1 MRTKLSALIVFI
13 LLFVFTTN
21 VSADKNPIAILE
33 SNFDFL
39 ILQFDLGEY
48 QIDHF
53 NNFTVIKGA
62 HFSYNYKEGA
72 AKLPELSFII
82 GIPSKGNISFKTFDK
97 KTSKIPLKNP
107 ILPYPEY
114 VQEIGEKTCHMIYK
128 IQPDIYYNSLSPRD
142 IDLTEPYIWRNQR
155 VVKLIIHPFR
165 AENNQFIIT
174 SEFRIRIDFGGSG
187 RIKSEFK
194 DKNFENVFKNT
205 IINFDIAK
213 NWSITRKRDIPDNP
227 FSHADRWFKI
237 PITQDGIYKITKQE
251 LKNAGIDVDNLNPET
266 IRIFNGGGCSLDRDS
281 YTGPSDLDSIPI
293 FLSDTDDGFPIYF
306 YARDTDGIEMNR
318 EYSQYYNPYTPTNIY
333 WLTYNTDL
341 GIKKNIPSEPKT
353 TLQNRSSKET
363 LNIYHY
369 KEHLEEEK
377 IRSEPNGLKWFW
389 YNFSGTGSNI
399 KSIEFS
405 VSNLIQNENQ
415 EIRLKFNTSPSSG
428 YINFKLN
435 NEEITSSSTGGGSII
450 FSGNFL
456 QNGNNILDIY
466 YSGSKSLY
474 FDYYNIEY
482 DKNLSMVNNRV
493 AFPLPEINT
502 TYEVEISNVLNN
514 ELQIFK
520 VYDFDN
526 VERIDSLYFESNKV
540 YFTDSI
546 NNIDIKYFA
555 VCQGGYLSP
564 SQIIEKYKPEVYYS
578 YNENGQII
586 GEDKSCYLRDNIELA
601 NTDLIIICPE
611 EFYEKLKELANF
623 HSEIDSMT
631 VLVTKLD
638 DVYDEFSWGLPDVV
652 AIRYF
657 LHYAFDYYGADSR
670 HNVSYVILAGDGTN
684 DFRKYE
690 AITGDKN
697 KILPFIK
704 GTTPLDDN
712 YVCFSSSNPEMM
724 IGRIPC
730 QTQTELEIVIDKI
743 VNYTTSPNYG
753 FWRSRVMISAD
764 DFLKDGHHY
773 ETGNTYNAEILSSLI
788 ENNIE
793 LIKIYGIDYP
803 LDEFRNRP
811 EANEAIIKTINNGV
825 GIFVYL
831 GHGGY
836 DLLGDEDYF
845 RSSDISKLNN
855 SDMLPFFYAGSCNV
869 GHFDSNT
876 FESMAEKML
885 LAKNRGTIAS
895 YASSRGGGF
904 GDYEDI
910 ISELVNKPDE
920 GIRIGEAIITYTFN
934 QMYNLFG
941 DPAVRLV
948 IPPRAGNLKI
958 PESYPDSLKARQTA
972 NIIGNINNPDN
983 QYEQIFAVTYDTDY
997 STTYLYEDEVEDVWV
1012 WFDIVFTT
1020 KGKPIFKGPISCSQD
1035 SFSLHFI
1042 VPDDIYGGSKGHILA
1057 YAVNTDKT
1065 KDILMSYHK
1074 QSSPNNHNLII
1085 NGYSDA
1091 VNDGPPLINIWLD
1104 REEFKNGDYVSATP
1118 TLFANISDSN
1128 GINITNYPG
1137 HRILLTIDGYCEE
1150 NITDYFVYNADSYTD
1165 GAIEYKINN
1174 LSVGSHQLKLELF
1187 DNFNEGANKEISF
1200 KIKETTN
1207 IKVSKVLN
1215 YPNPMKNLTYFTFY
1229 LDGDAVVDI
1238 EVFTISGKK
1247 IKTISDKICQ
1257 PGYNQIFW
1265 DGKDNEGDSP
1275 ASGVYFYKII
1285 LNSKRVN
1292 NVYKL
1297 IISH

>member
-1 MRTKLSALIVFI
+1 M
-13 LLFVFTTN
+13 FVFTTN

-53 NNFTVIKGA
+53 NNFTVIEGA

-97 KTSKIPLKNP
+97 KTSEIPLKNP
-107 ILPYPEY
+107 ILPYPKY
-114 VQEIGEKTCHMIYK
+114 VQEIGEETCRMIYE
-128 IQPDIYYNSLSPRD
+128 IQPEIYYNSLSPRD
-142 IDLTEPYIWRNQR
+142 IVLTQPYIWRNQR

-165 AENNQFIIT
+165 AENNQLIIT

-187 RIKSEFK
+187 HIKSEFK
-194 DKNFENVFKNT
+194 DKNFENVFRNK

-213 NWSITRKRDIPDNP
+213 NWSISQKREIPDNP
-227 FSHADRWFKI
+227 FSNYRWFKI
-237 PITQDGIYKITKQE
+237 PITQDGIYKITKSQ
-251 LKNAGIDVDNLNPET
+251 LVDFDIADEENLHAEYV
-266 IRIFNGGGCSLDRDS
+266 RIFNGGGCSLDRNS
-281 YTGPSDLDSIPI
+281 YTGPSDLREIPV
-293 FLSDTDDGFPIYF
+293 FLSQSGDDFSIYF
-306 YARDTDGIEMNR
+306 YARDTNGNEMNPN
-318 EYSQYYNPYTPTNIY
+318 YNGGGYNQHFNPYTGENIY
-333 WLTYNTDL
+333 WLTYITDL
-341 GIKKNIPSEPKT
+341 GVTVNNPSLHKT
-353 TLQNRSSKET
+353 ILQRRNPKET

-369 KEHLEEEK
+369 KEHFEEEEL
-377 IRSEPNGLKWFW
+377 RLEPNGIKWFW
-389 YNFSGTGSNI
+389 YNFPGTGSNI
-399 KSIEFS
+399 KSFEFF
-405 VSNLIQNENQ
+405 VSNLVQNGNQ
-415 EIRLKFNTSPSSG
+415 KIMLKFNSRPDNTLSKF
-428 YINFKLN
+428 YLN
-435 NEEITSSSTGGGSII
+435 NNEIHPYILSSSVW
-450 FSGNFL
+450 FSGDLFK
-456 QNGNNILDIY
+456 NGNNRLDIQAY
-466 YSGSKSLY
+466 SSGSQTLSFNFY
-474 FDYYNIEY
+474 EVEY
-482 DKNLSMVNNRV
+482 DKNLSLENNRV
-493 AFPLPEINT
+493 SFSLPEINT
-502 TYEVEISNVLNN
+502 LYNIEIRNVRNS

-526 VERIDSLYFESNKV
+526 VERIDSLYFENNKV

-546 NNIDIKYFA
+546 NNKDIKYFA
-555 VCQGGYLSP
+555 VCQDGYISP
-564 SQIIEKYKPEVYYS
+564 SQIIEKYVPKVYYS

-586 GEDKSCYLRDNIELA
+586 EENDKECYLRNNIKLA

-611 EFYEKLKELANF
+611 EYYEKSKELANF

-631 VLVTKLD
+631 VLVTKLN

-657 LHYAFDYYGADSR
+657 LHYAFDYYGVDSG
-670 HNVSYVILAGDGTN
+670 HKVSYVILVGDGTN
-684 DFRKYE
+684 DFRNYDS
-690 AITGDKN
+690 ITGDKN

-704 GTTPLDDN
+704 GTTPLDEN
-712 YVCFSSSNPEMM
+712 YVCFNSSNPEMM

-730 QTQTELEIVIDKI
+730 QTITELEIVIDKI
-743 VNYTTSPNYG
+743 INYTTNPNYG

-764 DFLKDGHHY
+764 DVLQHGDNDQPQH
-773 ETGNTYNAEILSSLI
+773 TNTAECSLAVFI
-788 ENNIE
+788 DDNVE

-803 LDEFRNRP
+803 LDELSNKP

-825 GIFVYL
+825 AIFVYI

-836 DLLGDEDYF
+836 DVLGDEDYF

-885 LAKNRGTIAS
+885 LAKDRGAIAS
-895 YASSRGGGF
+895 YASSRSGGYGPY
-904 GDYEDI
+904 GI
-910 ISELVNKPDE
+910 VSKLVNEADRE
-920 GIRIGEAIITYTFN
+920 RRIGEIISTYSSST
-934 QMYNLFG
+934 YNLFG
-941 DPAVRLV
+941 DPALRLV
-948 IPPRAGNLKI
+948 IPPSAGDITIADN
-958 PESYPDSLKARQTA
+958 YPDSLKARQTA
-972 NIIGNINNPDN
+972 TLIGNITDADN
-983 QYEQIFAVTYDTDY
+983 RYEQIFAVVYDTDY
-997 STTYLYEDEVEDVWV
+997 QTTYYYVEPDG
-1012 WFDIVFTT
+1012 DQKYIDYYK

-1035 SFSLHFI
+1035 TFSLRFI
-1042 VPDDIYGGSKGHILA
+1042 VPDDIYGSSKGHILA

-1091 VNDGPPLINIWLD
+1091 VNDGPPSINIWLD

-1137 HRILLTIDGYCEE
+1137 HRILLTIDDYCEE
-1150 NITDYFVYNADSYTD
+1150 NITDYFIYNTDSYTD
-1165 GAIEYKINN
+1165 GTIEYKINN

-1187 DNFNEGANKEISF
+1187 DNFNEGAGEEISF
-1200 KIKETTN
+1200 KIKETAK
-1207 IKVSKVLN
+1207 IKVRNVLN
-1215 YPNPMKNLTYFTFY
+1215 YPNPMKDFTYFTFY

-1257 PGYNQIFW
+1257 PEYNQIFW
-1265 DGKDNEGDSP
+1265 DGKDNDGDSP